1 VTKDHLIFTT
11 CGFLLGLVIGS
22 LVIGPKIAEWKQ
34 QPAATASAAP
44 SIVAQAPAT
53 QGNPMAAVQQQIA
66 ALKTTI
72 DREPNNADALVQLG
86 NLYMDAAKF
95 PQAIDY
101 YERAVAVRDSPTV
114 RTDLGICYKET
125 GQLDRA
131 LEQFRRATSS
141 SPPQWQALYNEAI
154 VLGEMHR
161 VPEAR
166 EVAAKLT
173 QLRPD
178 DPEVKQLNEALA
190 KAQ

>member
-22 LVIGPKIAEWKQ
+22 LVIGPKVAEWKQ
-34 QPAATASAAP
+34 QPAATASAP

-53 QGNPMAAVQQQIA
+53 QTNPMGVVQAQLS
-66 ALKTTI
+66 ALKATI
-72 DREPNNADALVQLG
+72 EREPNNADALVQLG

-101 YERAVAVRDSPTV
+101 YERAVALRDSPTV

-141 SPPQWQALYNEAI
+141 SSPQWQALYNEAI

-161 VPEAR
+161 VAEAR
-166 EVAAKLT
+166 DVAAKLT

-178 DPEVKQLNEALA
+178 DAEVKRLNEALA